1 MLENQWFL
9 RVRLVYTKLILLHIF
24 LPALKMYVY
33 FSASFLGKRDSAS
46 YMKYKLV
53 FEKVSSYAASSC
65 VWCFSAIMQR
75 LLFLQLLKSFL
86 TITLLTEM
94 PLAHLFLRS

>member
-46 YMKYKLV
+46 YMKYKLLV
-53 FEKVSSYAASSC
+53 F
-65 VWCFSAIMQR
+65 
-75 LLFLQLLKSFL
+75 
-86 TITLLTEM
+86 
-94 PLAHLFLRS
+94 